1 MAASARMF
9 EAGNLQVHQVLAVK
23 AEDGSSGVPLRRAD
37 IVLP

>member
-9 EAGNLQVHQVLAVK
+9 EAGKLQVHQVMAVK
-23 AEDGSSGVPLRRAD
+23 PAGGASGVPLRRAD